1 MNEHQSITRRQALIL
16 GAGLLA
22 GTTVAARAQSH
33 WSVVELFTSQG
44 CNSCPPADAF
54 MRELVKTP
62 NVLGLSFN
70 VDYWDYLGWRDTL
83 ASAEYSQRQYDYAK
97 SRGDMDV
104 YTPQIV
110 VDGRSH
116 YVGSN
121 RGAVGAA
128 LKRSASLAP
137 ARWLP
142 VKIEE
147 TAREIA
153 VSVEGKADMP
163 EATLW
168 LMAIAPRVDVKIE
181 KGENSG
187 KTITY
192 SNVVRKLVPA
202 GMWHGDA
209 VNVSLPKNA
218 ILGRDCKGCVALL
231 QSGHVGPV
239 IGAGAWGEVGGAA

>member
-1 MNEHQSITRRQALIL
+1 MHS
-16 GAGLLA
+16 
-22 GTTVAARAQSH
+22 
-33 WSVVELFTSQG
+33 SVVELFTSQG
-44 CNSCPPADAF
+44 CNSCPPADAY
-54 MRELVKTP
+54 MAELAKAP
-62 NVLGLSFN
+62 GVLALTFN

-83 ASAEYSQRQYDYAK
+83 ASAEFSQRQYDYAK

-104 YTPQIV
+104 YTPQMI

-128 LKRSASLAP
+128 IKRSGDASP
-137 ARWLP
+137 PRWL
-142 VKIEE
+142 
-147 TAREIA
+147 A
-153 VSVEGKADMP
+153 VTIGESAKELALTVASAPGVQ

-168 LMAIAPRVDVKIE
+168 LMAIAPHLDVKIE

-187 KTITY
+187 KTIRY
-192 SNVVRKLVPA
+192 VNVVRRLVPA
-202 GMWHGDA
+202 GMWRGEA

-218 ILGRDCKGCVALL
+218 ILGPDCKGCIALL

-239 IGAGAWGEVGGAA
+239 IGAGAWGEIRGA